1 MTAEQIT
8 TCTEKINIK
17 ESECR
22 ALEAELVNARKCVD
36 KLRLEKSSVGK
47 NKVKWESVIHFQT
60 VNFVKRNG
68 FAYKTGFTKKS

>member
-47 NKVKWESVIHFQT
+47 NKVK
-60 VNFVKRNG
+60 
-68 FAYKTGFTKKS
+68 